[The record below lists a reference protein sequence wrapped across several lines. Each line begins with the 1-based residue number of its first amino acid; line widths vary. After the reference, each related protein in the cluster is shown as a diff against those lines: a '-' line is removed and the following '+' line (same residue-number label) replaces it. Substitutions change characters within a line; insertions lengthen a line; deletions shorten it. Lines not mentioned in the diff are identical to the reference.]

1 MVSNFLANII
11 YFIHILAILLIF
23 FGNFFISKKYLP
35 LLAIFIISIMINWAV
50 DDTCILT
57 KLENYFRT
65 GKWISKSAAEENAP
79 EFFRP
84 FVYKITG
91 IQLKRK
97 TASKVNQILFLMIL
111 LITLFR
117 IFISQLKC
125 K

>member
-1 MVSNFLANII
+1 MVSIFLADII
-11 YFIHILAILLIF
+11 YFIHSLAVFFIF
-23 FGNFFISKKYLP
+23 FGNFFLPNKYLS
-35 LLAIFIISIMINWAV
+35 LLAIFIISIMINWAL

-65 GKWISKSAAEENAP
+65 GKWILISAAEENAP

-84 FVYKITG
+84 FVYKLTG
-91 IQLKRK
+91 IQLQRQ
-97 TASKVNQILFLMIL
+97 TASKLNQLLFLSIL

-117 IFISQLKC
+117 IFMIQLRC